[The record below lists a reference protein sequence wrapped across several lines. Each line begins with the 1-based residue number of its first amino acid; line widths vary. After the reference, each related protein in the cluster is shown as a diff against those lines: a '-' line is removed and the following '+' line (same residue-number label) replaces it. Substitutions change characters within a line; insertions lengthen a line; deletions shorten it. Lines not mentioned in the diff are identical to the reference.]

1 LKTVYEF
8 MNTAWMEGMRKEY
21 IILVGKLLRKQQ
33 FRRPRRRWGEQ
44 AWNQDS
50 TWDWLSTCRAA
61 SEN

>member
-1 LKTVYEF
+1 

-44 AWNQDS
+44 A
-50 TWDWLSTCRAA
+50 
-61 SEN
+61 